1 MERDMQTNPIELF
14 DSRTKLRPIAELEP
28 EVAALNDPIITENFI
43 ALKSATEASARDDA
57 DVEAAKD
64 SIAVCINQMAAAEA
78 YLKEHYPPMTQTQ
91 AAKAWIASQRGP
103 Q

>member
-1 MERDMQTNPIELF
+1 MECDMQTNPIELF
-14 DSRTKLRPIAELEP
+14 DSRGRLRSVADLEP
-28 EVAALNDPIITENFI
+28 EVVALADPTVTENFMV
-43 ALKSATEASARDDA
+43 LKAAIEASAKDDA

-91 AAKAWIASQRGP
+91 AAKAWIASQRA
-103 Q
+103 